1 MEEEAGKRET
11 IRSAPQRGLT
21 RREVM
26 VRGAGV
32 ASAALLASIARLAP
46 SLWVGPARAQSLK
59 KVTWAMGYTG
69 TVDVLA
75 VYAAKERGIFR
86 RHGLDVDI
94 VEYRGGGEF
103 IQSYAAGASR
113 FGLGAAL
120 PALQGMARGIKITM
134 VALSVDMLVES
145 LQVPKNSPVRSFT
158 ELKGKRIGITR
169 FGSLSEAEV
178 RILLK
183 AHGMS
188 PSDVTLVPLGSLN
201 ALVAALAAGQLDATI
216 NTGIIAAQAVANG
229 IARTL
234 VWMRDVVKSSA
245 NEVMTATDEMIATEP
260 DTIRALLQSYFEAV
274 KYIRTYPRYA
284 VEEFVAIWGADRAVA
299 RAYYEADI
307 GTISPDGAFKRAGL
321 EWAVRTAVELK
332 LIDKPLDLARVHT
345 TKFVPVS
352 VD

>member
-1 MEEEAGKRET
+1 VAAG
-11 IRSAPQRGLT
+11 AVL
-21 RREVM
+21 
-26 VRGAGV
+26 AA
-32 ASAALLASIARLAP
+32 ASHLAP
-46 SLWVGPARAQSLK
+46 SLWVAPARAQGLK
-59 KVTWAMGYTG
+59 KVTWAQGYTG

-86 RHGLDVDI
+86 KNGLDVEI

-120 PALQGMARGIKITM
+120 PALQGMARGVKITM

-145 LQVPKNSPVRSFT
+145 LQVPKNSPVKSFK

-169 FGSLSEAEV
+169 FGSLSESEV

-183 AHGMS
+183 ENGMA
-188 PSDVTLVPLGSLN
+188 PTDVTLVPLGSLN
-201 ALVAALAAGQLDATI
+201 ALVAALAAGELDATI
-216 NTGIIAAQAVANG
+216 NTGIIAAKAVADG
-229 IARTL
+229 VARTL

-245 NEVMTATDEMIATEP
+245 NEVITATDEMIANEP
-260 DTIRALLQSYFEAV
+260 DVIRALLRSYFEAA

-284 VEEFVAIWGADRAVA
+284 VAEFVHIWGATPAVA
-299 RAYYEADI
+299 QTYYDSEI
-307 GTISPDGAFKRAGL
+307 GTISPNGAFKRPGL

-332 LIDKPLDLARVHT
+332 LIDRPLDLAKVHT
-345 TKFVPVS
+345 TKFVPVN